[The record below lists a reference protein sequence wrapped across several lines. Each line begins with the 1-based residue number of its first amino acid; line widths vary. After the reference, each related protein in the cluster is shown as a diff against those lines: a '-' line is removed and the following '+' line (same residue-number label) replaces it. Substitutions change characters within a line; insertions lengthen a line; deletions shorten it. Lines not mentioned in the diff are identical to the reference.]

1 MNDCVIRNDVLLR
14 KLHELLRVCCGFGS
28 GGDFKHVEA
37 LVWCCERVIAMM
49 QNTAHVIFCKAIPQF
64 EQRNMDGT
72 DLSRLH
78 LPMQRPLV
86 RQAAQLV
93 FEKEAADAEVDDDM
107 AGEAIKSI
115 INAK

>member
-1 MNDCVIRNDVLLR
+1 MNDCPYVIRNDVMPR
-14 KLHELLRVCCGFGS
+14 KLHEFLRVRCE
-28 GGDFKHVEA
+28 HVEA